1 MSDRQAAALRI
12 MESFVRQ
19 RGGDPQNIRLEAGA
33 YRWTAPDGR
42 VACMG
47 WKS

>member
-19 RGGDPQNIRLEAGA
+19 NGGDPEDITLEGVA

-42 VACMG
+42 VACVG
-47 WKS
+47 WEA